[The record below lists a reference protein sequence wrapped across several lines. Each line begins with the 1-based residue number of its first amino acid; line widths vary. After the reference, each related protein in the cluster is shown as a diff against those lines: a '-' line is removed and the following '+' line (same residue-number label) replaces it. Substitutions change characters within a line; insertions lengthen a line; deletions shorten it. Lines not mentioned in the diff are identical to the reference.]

1 MIITFL
7 CTWLVGWSLATLL
20 RRAARTTPLEP
31 LAPVAPVAPVDQR
44 TPRDSAPAGPEDDPA
59 GWPSA
64 AVRGDWTELD
74 ERQLIR
80 LLTESTS

>member
-1 MIITFL
+1 MIIFL
-7 CTWLVGWSLATLL
+7 CTWLVGWSLAMLL
-20 RRAARTTPLEP
+20 RRAARTTPLAP
-31 LAPVAPVAPVDQR
+31 LAPVAPVDQR

-59 GWPSA
+59 GWPA
-64 AVRGDWTELD
+64 TAVRGDWTELD